1 MEKVLTITLNPAI
14 DKSTTI
20 SALLPAKKLRCTSPE
35 FHPGGGGI
43 NVSSVLAKFGYASTA
58 MFLAGGFTGSFFE
71 KLVQQQGIETM
82 VAYFSGYTR
91 ENVIVHDLSTD
102 LQYRFSFNGSRWGC
116 ACHREGA
123 FSRAGAGYKSKKHCR
138 RRRQHGGGG
147 YHGFTA
153 KIIMER
159 CFAVWHCRG
168 YRSHNQSRYRTLF
181 KSRVRKNIFSFSV
194 RCKELFNKGGIDGR
208 FIRWR

>member
-71 KLVQQQGIETM
+71 KLVQQHGIETCPKRQKLLS
-82 VAYFSGYTR
+82 SG
-91 ENVIVHDLSTD
+91 NCLM
-102 LQYRFSFNGSRWGC
+102 LQTS
-116 ACHREGA
+116 
-123 FSRAGAGYKSKKHCR
+123 SK
-138 RRRQHGGGG
+138 
-147 YHGFTA
+147 T
-153 KIIMER
+153 
-159 CFAVWHCRG
+159 
-168 YRSHNQSRYRTLF
+168 
-181 KSRVRKNIFSFSV
+181 
-194 RCKELFNKGGIDGR
+194 
-208 FIRWR
+208 